1 MSTLGRSFKMELKFI
16 YISLINQSSLIL
28 ILVPYF
34 MQIRKIKTGSYNEI
48 I

>member
-1 MSTLGRSFKMELKFI
+1 MGRSFKMELKII

-28 ILVPYF
+28 ILVPF
-34 MQIRKIKTGSYNEI
+34 FLVIMQVKNGI